1 MLASQALWFG
11 GTRHFLGRH
20 IIDNNQRWLTAT
32 IAMAQRV
39 LESQPPAARER
50 FGDLTLVPDSRGIQF
65 EPRDGHDRKFE
76 QRLVSET
83 GSPIVVRRERGKPDL
98 WIQFS
103 AGNGTFW
110 LVEPTGSA
118 VLPYWML
125 AWIGIVLHRLR
136 RLHI

>member
-1 MLASQALWFG
+1 
-11 GTRHFLGRH
+11 
-20 IIDNNQRWLTAT
+20 
-32 IAMAQRV
+32 MAQRV

-83 GSPIVVRRERGKPDL
+83 GSLVVARRERGKPDL